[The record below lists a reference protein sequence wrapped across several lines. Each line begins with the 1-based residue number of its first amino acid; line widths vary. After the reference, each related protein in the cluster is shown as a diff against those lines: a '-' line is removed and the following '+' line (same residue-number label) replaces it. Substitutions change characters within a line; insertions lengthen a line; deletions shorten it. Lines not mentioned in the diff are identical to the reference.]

1 MTTNALDERQ
11 FVIERLLA
19 IYPQLER
26 ATPEQRLRLS
36 TERDRLERLLGR
48 FDQGLVKVSQ
58 GLSTDV
64 TARRLVAELNR
75 LNRQLHALSEA
86 DAPVVVE
93 RFQSQVA
100 ELEDT
105 LFALEDGWEKQPRH
119 NSTPL
124 YQRHNPHPM
133 GRPATDDSL
142 ALPGPGSPALNDREI
157 DQLLG
162 TLLGAGDAKRIYQN
176 VDYFT
181 RAVTRL
187 GEFIDQSRRH
197 TVLHPANPFRLQYGA
212 VNDLRQH
219 FFNRGYASPLAFI
232 EAQEEAAARYA
243 EQGDASGLILSL
255 PLYQHE
261 ELLDAWLKVEQ
272 GRIRGGEYQGY
283 TDSRRQPES
292 FVDGRF
298 AEQAAG
304 RAWQA
309 LKHWAQAHD
318 QVQQA
323 EADTTYLK
331 RQLGAPLNA
340 SMRAE
345 GNDLVTIQT
354 PAATCTPRFLDPD
367 GQPYA
372 HTQVLCWRYRRED
385 TNKLGR
391 FELDYLSPNLMT
403 VGLLY
408 TDHDGRPTLNKP
420 DFLSNRDHQ
429 IQLQVDP
436 ENGHLLLL
444 ESSKASRPKNMVPG
458 DPLTANWFSY
468 GLPEHYQNINAAI
481 AAFPNGKPIQAPEK
495 LRNLNFSQVGLPIAP
510 RLTETL
516 TGRDVTGLYELT
528 SGYHYGFMLLPL
540 GFGSVAIKNLAQL
553 PDQTRGDQ
561 PVAVKTETP
570 LPEGEHSVT
579 LPRTLRQYS
588 LECFQARDAMLTAQR
603 DMQQANH
610 YKHRDIHNVEQ
621 LKNWLQCNSDFP
633 EGGIDPANQQ
643 KQKALHEQLGK
654 MQYAIRKTQF
664 IDRVDESLNDK
675 DDAAKYFIYLKQRE
689 SYDAFARYRAA
700 VDRGFSLLDDESLM
714 QQVKAWAEAQDDIPN
729 SVLTDV
735 GQKLIERA
743 DSLLSPLQVRLNPT
757 LGFQCEWQPALTMAS
772 SITSPYTAL
781 IYDGLLSVMTMLAQ
795 SDRDD
800 ELFGRIVLP
809 ALHQWLT
816 DPNLGDVVT
825 ELRRTLISIHNGETF
840 PSNSLKLNEA
850 DLVALK
856 TTTSPLSQLLGTAFD
871 VGKSTFLRGP
881 GAPALLEGVLELSSM
896 MLEVGYRAPLTVT
909 TNILIR
915 AQTLHLIAITG
926 LHVRHQQT
934 QLVDM
939 MVRFTRSTNRLNPN
953 SLLNQRTL
961 TERAYGGD
969 IWGTSHV
976 VQRFEGYAKTGV
988 FLYTKASQL
997 IGFMQH
1003 MGQEAWENPT
1013 EADFKSATHRYLET
1027 LETGLNEASTL
1038 LTVPGMVQFWRTVLN
1053 KPLDDALLN
1062 LFNQRLTSRAMGTSR
1077 LLAGTDDAIGLSQWV
1092 TQSSRRTVSGMSV
1105 LSTWA
1110 SRLSFA
1116 ASAVAT
1122 VQSLM
1127 DVQHNL
1133 ELSREYEAMRSM
1145 MLAIGNGAI
1154 VAGSLVGSEFI
1165 MVTLLGMNTMPVVG
1179 QVLFVAGVAIT
1190 VGMIAWDYYWENW
1203 GRSHFYSDTFVYFD
1217 DVWQQMSQQPH
1228 FNAYIDKE
1236 FGANEEI
1243 KGIVTTIQDHYQS
1256 TLVDAV
1262 QDMHTHDVNTD
1273 LRIISALYNLFGI
1286 DKQLSPLP
1294 LDQSVDWRNFNI
1306 LAIPR
1311 LLENGAL
1318 SNQEGDV
1325 DEQKLINYLK
1335 LDDIDV
1341 RIGLELKPTNDNGDE
1356 DENLD
1361 DEHAERA
1368 AKNLIGWFK
1377 STGQKVTACRAN
1389 QNMTPEEA
1397 ALTEIAWPA
1406 LLEGRFPEGI
1416 DSTELAKAAFPPTSG
1431 DASHNR
1437 LMLEMFMNRWKRLVQ
1452 GENEG

>member
-1 MTTNALDERQ
+1 MTTTALDQRHH
-11 FVIERLLA
+11 VIERLLA

-26 ATPEQRLRLS
+26 ATPEQRLRL
-36 TERDRLERLLGR
+36 TAERDRLERLLDR
-48 FDQGLVKVSQ
+48 FDQGLVKVGQ
-58 GLSTDV
+58 GLTTDV
-64 TARRLVAELNR
+64 NARKLVNELNR
-75 LNRQLHALSEA
+75 LNRDLHALKDA
-86 DAPVVVE
+86 DEPA
-93 RFQSQVA
+93 VA
-100 ELEDT
+100 AGLESLISSLEDA

-119 NSTPL
+119 NNPPH
-124 YQRHNPHPM
+124 YQRHNPYPM

-142 ALPGPGSPALNDREI
+142 RLPEPGSSTLNDQQI

-162 TLLGAGDAKRIYQN
+162 TLLGAEQAQRVYQS
-176 VDYFT
+176 VDYFS
-181 RAVTRL
+181 RAVARL
-187 GEFIDQSRRH
+187 GEFIDQSRWS
-197 TVLHPANPFRLQYGA
+197 TILHPANPFRVQYGA
-212 VNDLRQH
+212 IDDLRRH
-219 FFNRGYASPLAFI
+219 YANRGYDTPLEFI
-232 EAQEEAAARYA
+232 TAQEEAAARYA
-243 EQGDASGLILSL
+243 ENGDASGLVLSL
-255 PLYQHE
+255 PLYEHE
-261 ELLDAWLKVEQ
+261 RELDAWIKVEQ
-272 GRIRGGEYQGY
+272 GRIGDGGYQGY
-283 TDSRRQPES
+283 ADSRRDPS
-292 FVDGRF
+292 DGFVTSRF
-298 AEQAAG
+298 AAEAAG
-304 RAWQA
+304 RAWRA
-309 LKHWAQAHD
+309 LKQWAESLAHTHQID
-318 QVQQA
+318 
-323 EADTTYLK
+323 ADVAYLK
-331 RQLGAPLNA
+331 RSLGSPLNA
-340 SMRAE
+340 SRREQA
-345 GNDLVTIQT
+345 NDLVTIQA
-354 PAATCTPRFLDPD
+354 PAAACAPRFVDAD
-367 GQPYA
+367 GKPYA
-372 HTQVLCWRYRRED
+372 HSQVLCWRYRRED
-385 TNKLGR
+385 TDKLGR
-391 FELDYLSPNLMT
+391 FQLDYLTPNLMT

-420 DFLSNRDHQ
+420 DFLSNRDHH

-444 ESSKASRPKNMVPG
+444 ERSKASRPQKLVPG

-468 GLPEHYQNINAAI
+468 GLSEHFRNINAAI
-481 AAFPNGKPIQAPEK
+481 AAFPNGKPIRAPQN
-495 LRNLNFSQVGLPIAP
+495 LQNLNFSQVGLPIAP

-516 TGRDVTGLYELT
+516 TGTDTTGLFELT
-528 SGYHYGFMLLPL
+528 AGYQYGFMLLPL
-540 GFGSVAIKNLAQL
+540 GFGSVAIKNLAEL
-553 PDQTRGDQ
+553 PEQTRGDQ
-561 PVAVKTETP
+561 AIAIKTEAP
-570 LPEGEHSVT
+570 LSSGEQQVT

-588 LECFQARDAMLTAQR
+588 LECFQARDAMHTAQLE
-603 DMQQANH
+603 MQQVNH
-610 YKHRDIHNVEQ
+610 YKHRDIYNVEQ
-621 LKNWLQCNSDFP
+621 LKNWLQCNIDFP
-633 EGGIDPANQQ
+633 EGGIDPVNQS

-654 MQYAIRKTQF
+654 MQHAVRKTQF

-675 DDAAKYFIYLKQRE
+675 DSAGKYFTYLKQRE
-689 SYDAFARYRAA
+689 SYEAFAKYRAA
-700 VDRGFSLLDDESLM
+700 VERGFALLEDETLM
-714 QQVKAWAEAQDDIPN
+714 QQVKAWAEAQEDIPDAQQQRWAETLMGGVKIFDQRPN
-729 SVLTDV
+729 ARWGHSCTLDWSVGSSLT
-735 GQKLIERA
+735 GQ
-743 DSLLSPLQVRLNPT
+743 
-757 LGFQCEWQPALTMAS
+757 
-772 SITSPYTAL
+772 ITSPYTAL

-795 SDRDD
+795 SHRDD

-816 DPNLGDVVT
+816 DPALQEVITALSTALYDEENDDNFSSFSLNINAN
-825 ELRRTLISIHNGETF
+825 EL
-840 PSNSLKLNEA
+840 A
-850 DLVALK
+850 ALK
-856 TTTSPLSQLLGTAFD
+856 HTNSPLSQLLGTAFD

-915 AQTLHLIAITG
+915 AQTLNLIAITG

-953 SLLNQRTL
+953 RLLNQRTL

-969 IWGTSHV
+969 IWGTSQV

-1003 MGQEAWENPT
+1003 MGEEAWENPT

-1053 KPLDDALLN
+1053 KPADDALLN

-1092 TQSSRRTVSGMSV
+1092 TQSSRRAVSGMSV

-1110 SRLSFA
+1110 NRLSFA

-1217 DVWQQMSQQPH
+1217 DVWQRMSQQPH

-1243 KGIVTTIQDHYQS
+1243 KGIITTIQDHYQS
-1256 TLVDAV
+1256 TLIDTV

-1273 LRIISALYNLFGI
+1273 LRIINALYSLFGI
-1286 DKQLSPLP
+1286 DEKLSPLP
-1294 LDQSVDWRNFNI
+1294 LDQSVTWSNYNI
-1306 LAIPR
+1306 MAIPR

-1318 SNQEGDV
+1318 SNQEGDI

-1335 LDDIDV
+1335 LNDIDIQ
-1341 RIGLELKPTNDNGDE
+1341 IGLALTPTDDS
-1356 DENLD
+1356 EN
-1361 DEHAERA
+1361 EGESEERA
-1368 AKNLIGWFK
+1368 ARNLIDWFK
-1377 STGQKVTACRAN
+1377 STGQKVSTCRSS

-1406 LLEGRFPEGI
+1406 LLEGRFPEGFTI
-1416 DSTELAKAAFPPTSG
+1416 AELAKAAFPPITN
-1431 DASHNR
+1431 DASQSR
-1437 LMLEMFMNRWKRLVQ
+1437 LMLETFINRWKLLVQ
-1452 GENEG
+1452 VEDEG

>member
-1 MTTNALDERQ
+1 MTTNALDQRQ

-58 GLSTDV
+58 GLTTDI
-64 TARRLVAELNR
+64 TARKLVAELNR
-75 LNRQLHALSEA
+75 LNRQLHSLSEA
-86 DAPVVVE
+86 DEPMVVE

-105 LFALEDGWEKQPRH
+105 LFALEDGWEKQPHH
-119 NSTPL
+119 NSTPR

-142 ALPGPGSPALNDREI
+142 ALPGPGSPTLSDREI

-187 GEFIDQSRRH
+187 GEFIDQSRWH
-197 TVLHPANPFRLQYGA
+197 IVLHPANPFRLQYGA
-212 VNDLRQH
+212 LNDLRQH
-219 FFNRGYASPLAFI
+219 FANRGYASPLAFI

-261 ELLDAWLKVEQ
+261 ELMDAWLKVEQ
-272 GRIRGGEYQGY
+272 GRIRGGEYLGY
-283 TDSRRQPES
+283 SNSQRQPES

-318 QVQQA
+318 QAQQA
-323 EADTTYLK
+323 EADTAYLK

-367 GQPYA
+367 GRPYA

-444 ESSKASRPKNMVPG
+444 ESSKAARPEKMVPG

-468 GLPEHYQNINAAI
+468 GLPEHYRNINAAI
-481 AAFPNGKPIQAPEK
+481 AAFPNGKPIPAPEK

-540 GFGSVAIKNLAQL
+540 GFGSVAIRNLAQL
-553 PDQTRGDQ
+553 PDQARGDQ

-570 LPEGEHSVT
+570 LPEGEHTVT

-588 LECFQARDAMLTAQR
+588 LECFQARDAMLTSQR

-654 MQYAIRKTQF
+654 MQNAIRKTQF
-664 IDRVDESLNDK
+664 IDRVDERLNDK

-700 VDRGFSLLDDESLM
+700 VERGFALLGDELLM
-714 QQVKAWAEAQDDIPN
+714 QQVKEWAEAQENIPDAQQQRWADTLMGGLKIFDQRPDARWGHSCTLDW
-729 SVLTDV
+729 SVGSSLTE
-735 GQKLIERA
+735 Q
-743 DSLLSPLQVRLNPT
+743 
-757 LGFQCEWQPALTMAS
+757 
-772 SITSPYTAL
+772 ITSPYTAL
-781 IYDGLLSVMTMLAQ
+781 IYDGLLSVMAMLAQ
-795 SDRDD
+795 SHRDD
-800 ELFGRIVLP
+800 ELFGRIILP

-816 DPNLGDVVT
+816 DPALSEVIATLSKAIYDEDNEDDFSSYSLNINEN
-825 ELRRTLISIHNGETF
+825 ELS
-840 PSNSLKLNEA
+840 SLKHTE
-850 DLVALK
+850 
-856 TTTSPLSQLLGTAFD
+856 SPLSKILGPAFD
-871 VGKSTFLRGP
+871 VGKSTFLRSP
-881 GAPALLEGVLELSSM
+881 GAPSLLEGVLELSSM
-896 MLEVGYRAPLTVT
+896 VLEVGYRAPLTVT

-926 LHVRHQQT
+926 LDVRHQQK
-934 QLVDM
+934 QLVEM
-939 MVRFTRSTNRLNPN
+939 MVRFTRSTNRLNP
-953 SLLNQRTL
+953 SRLLNQRTL
-961 TERAYGGD
+961 TERVYGGD
-969 IWGTSHV
+969 TWGTGQV
-976 VQRFEGYAKTGV
+976 VQRFEGYAKTGI
-988 FLYTKASQL
+988 FLYTKASQI

-1003 MGQEAWENPT
+1003 MGKDAWENPT
-1013 EADFKSATHRYLET
+1013 EADFQDATQRYLET

-1038 LTVPGMVQFWRTVLN
+1038 LTVPAMVQFWRTTLN
-1053 KPLDDALLN
+1053 KKVDSALMN
-1062 LFNQRLTSRAMGTSR
+1062 LFNQRLTTRAMGTSR
-1077 LLAGTDDAIGLSQWV
+1077 LLAGTDGAIGLSQWV
-1092 TQSSRRTVSGMSV
+1092 TQSSRGAVTGMSV
-1105 LSTWA
+1105 LGAWA
-1110 SRLSFA
+1110 NRLSFA

-1127 DVQHNL
+1127 EVQHNL

-1154 VAGSLVGSEFI
+1154 VAGSLVGSEFL
-1165 MVTLLGMNTMPVVG
+1165 MVTMLGLNTMPVVG
-1179 QVLFVAGVAIT
+1179 QALFVAGVVIT

-1217 DVWQQMSQQPH
+1217 DVWQRLSQQPH
-1228 FNAYIDKE
+1228 FNAYIDLE
-1236 FGANEEI
+1236 FGADEEI
-1243 KGIVTTIQDHYQS
+1243 KRIVTTIQGDYQS
-1256 TLVDAV
+1256 TLIDTVR
-1262 QDMHTHDVNTD
+1262 DMHTHDVNTD
-1273 LRIISALYNLFGI
+1273 LRIINAIYNLFGI
-1286 DKQLSPLP
+1286 DQQLSPLP

-1335 LDDIDV
+1335 LDDIDI
-1341 RIGLELKPTNDNGDE
+1341 RIGLELKPSNDSGSE

-1361 DEHAERA
+1361 DERAERA

-1377 STGQKVTACRAN
+1377 NTGQKVTACREN

-1397 ALTEIAWPA
+1397 ALSEIAWPA
-1406 LLEGRFPEGI
+1406 LLEGRFPVGV
-1416 DSTELAKAAFPPTSG
+1416 DSTELAKAAFPQTFG
-1431 DASHNR
+1431 DASQKQ
-1437 LMLEMFMNRWKRLVQ
+1437 LTLVKFMNRWKRLVQ
-1452 GENEG
+1452 GEDEG